1 MLCYLAQPIDRGSS
15 SNKTAARSVR
25 SSLISE
31 GFSVFQ
37 PAEGWGATLPV
48 DSRVQPLNLEV
59 LARADCMV
67 AVFLEGSQSFGVPYE
82 VAWAQARS
90 IPVVVVSD
98 IPDSTVIKST
108 GLPVFHPYY
117 ADRAAAKCRE
127 MAVSP
132 VLARWQQMPAG
143 QPPRVGKPGDA
154 GLDLTYSGDT
164 PMVIDPGEMVNVP
177 AGIGVEFPAGYWC
190 MLVGRSSTF
199 QRQMFVA
206 PSIIDAGYRGPL
218 FACVWN
224 FSQEQQVILPG
235 DRVAQIVP
243 FELVA
248 DRFQWKEEDLTGS
261 ERGASGF
268 GSTGR

>member
-25 SSLISE
+25 SSLIAE

-37 PAEGWGATLPV
+37 PAEAWGSTLPV
-48 DSRVQPLNLEV
+48 DGRVQQLNMEV
-59 LARADCMV
+59 LARADCVV
-67 AVFLEGSQSFGVPYE
+67 AVYLEGSQSFGVPYE
-82 VAWAQARS
+82 VSWAQGRG
-90 IPVVVVSD
+90 IPVAIVSD
-98 IPDSTVIKST
+98 MSDSTVIRAT

-117 ADRAAAKCRE
+117 VDAAAAKCRD
-127 MAVSP
+127 MAISP
-132 VLARWQQMPAG
+132 VRARWEQMPAG
-143 QPPRVGKPGDA
+143 QPPRIGKEGDA
-154 GLDLTYSGDT
+154 GLDLTYCGDE
-164 PMVIDPGEMVNVP
+164 PMVVEPGAMANVP
-177 AGIGVEFPAGYWC
+177 AGIGVQLPGGYWC

-218 FACVWN
+218 FACLWN
-224 FSQEQQVILPG
+224 FSQEQQVINPG
-235 DRVAQIVP
+235 ERVAQIVP

-248 DRFQWKEEDLTGS
+248 DRFQWTEEKLIGS
-261 ERGASGF
+261 ARGTAGF